1 MYSKFLTRKVIG
13 TRILVRR
20 LKDNI
25 AGIAAV
31 EFGLVAPVMLIMLI
45 GTIEISRA
53 ISIDRRF
60 GLATAMVGDLVAR
73 EEDMTADNLNA
84 IYDIVA
90 HVMSPYDS
98 SNLKLAVIP
107 VKAASNNKTNTK
119 VYASL
124 TNRPSLHGHTA
135 PAGCADYG
143 LSSGLVDQGESVI
156 VVESSYDY
164 SPLIVNDLIAA
175 KTWTD
180 KSVLSPRNS
189 CVDFD
194 DDNCV
199 SSCFN

>member
-1 MYSKFLTRKVIG
+1 MSSKFLRRKI
-13 TRILVRR
+13 TSIRFFARDLQR
-20 LKDNI
+20 NI
-25 AGIAAV
+25 AGMAAI

-60 GLATAMVGDLVAR
+60 GLATSMVGDLVAR

-84 IYDIVA
+84 IYNIVE
-90 HVMSPYDS
+90 HVMEPYDAS
-98 SNLKLAVIP
+98 VLKIAVVP
-107 VKAASNNKTNTK
+107 VKAASDDKTNTK
-119 VYASL
+119 VYAGT
-124 TNRPSLHGHTA
+124 TNRPSYNGYSA
-135 PAGCADYG
+135 PGSCSNYG
-143 LSSGLVDQGESVI
+143 LTAGLVDKGESVI
-156 VVESSYDY
+156 VIESSYNFT
-164 SPLIVNDLIAA
+164 PLIVNDFIGA

-199 SSCFN
+199 SSCF

>member
-1 MYSKFLTRKVIG
+1 MSSRFLYRKVVG
-13 TRILVRR
+13 FHHLARR
-20 LKDNI
+20 LKDNV

-31 EFGLVAPVMLIMLI
+31 EFGLIAPVMLIMLI

-73 EEDMTADNLNA
+73 EEDMTAANLNA
-84 IYDIVA
+84 IYDIVQ

-98 SNLKLAVIP
+98 TVLKIAVIP
-107 VKAASNNKTNTK
+107 VKAASDSKTNTK
-119 VYASL
+119 VYAG
-124 TNRPSLHGHTA
+124 TANRPSYNGKAA
-135 PAGCADYG
+135 PGTCSDYG
-143 LSSGLVDQGESVI
+143 LTAGLVDKGESVI
-156 VVESSYDY
+156 VVESSYDFT
-164 SPLIVNDLIAA
+164 PLIVNDFIAA

-199 SSCFN
+199 SSCF